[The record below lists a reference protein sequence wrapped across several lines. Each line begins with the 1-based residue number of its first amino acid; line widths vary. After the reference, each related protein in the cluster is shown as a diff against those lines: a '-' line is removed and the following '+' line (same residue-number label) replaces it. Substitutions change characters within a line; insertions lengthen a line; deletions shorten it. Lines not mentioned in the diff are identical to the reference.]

1 MGDQSKNDDGG
12 AAQSVVNDGGPAFP
26 HGTKHEVYD
35 SHADETPDE
44 VHEFHGGMS
53 LRDWFA
59 GRALQGIVAGDHA
72 GEGGGLWPDS
82 PNPMHKGTNV
92 TCAEMRA
99 KALKQTAADAYAYA
113 DAMIA
118 ARGPVPPLP
127 EQSDLQGLRRKVK
140 SLSKALE
147 AIAYAPVGAA
157 TASDREVLAGV
168 VKLARTALEGG
179 GA

>member
-26 HGTKHEVYD
+26 MTMVVLQKELDDGSVQ
-35 SHADETPDE
+35 P
-44 VHEFHGGMS
+44 VVRIVGGMS

-59 GRALQGIVAGDHA
+59 GQAM
-72 GEGGGLWPDS
+72 GLLSQPLLNAMHNTGVLPDRDQIS
-82 PNPMHKGTNV
+82 DLCYQV
-92 TCAEMRA
+92 
-99 KALKQTAADAYAYA
+99 A
-113 DAMIA
+113 DAMIV